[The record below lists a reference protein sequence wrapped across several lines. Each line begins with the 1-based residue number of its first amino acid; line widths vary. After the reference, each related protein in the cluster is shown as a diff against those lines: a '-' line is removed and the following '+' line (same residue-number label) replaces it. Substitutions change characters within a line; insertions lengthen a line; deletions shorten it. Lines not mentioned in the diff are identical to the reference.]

1 MGEVSIFKEGRVA
14 TRGTRELTELGKTLS
29 ASTNIRR
36 IQTSTNGFFRRMVN
50 GEQIGKAAR
59 EVDLIVIGALPK
71 VSRTYYEEAYD
82 PDKEATLPDCWSNLG
97 DKPEAAAENPQ
108 SATCATCPQNVEGSG
123 SNGKS
128 RACRFQR
135 RVSALLAGDDSG
147 DVYQFN
153 IPAKSLFG
161 KGVGNVHPF
170 ESYNR
175 YLSANGESVDTVI
188 TRVSFDPDAET
199 MALLFTPIR
208 NLSDDEYDLVVEA
221 QKTPEAKSYTMLT
234 VAAVDKA
241 GKDAKDT
248 KTSVFKETPAP
259 KQKVARSEEPDEED
273 EAPPVRKTRAA
284 VVEEEDE
291 PPFAAEPVK
300 RAAVKRPVAETPAK
314 GDMAAVIAEWGEED

>member
-14 TRGTRELTELGKTLS
+14 TRGPRELTELGKTLAAS
-29 ASTNIRR
+29 ATTRR

-59 EVDLIVIGALPK
+59 EVDIIVVGALPK
-71 VSRTYYEEAYD
+71 VSRTFYAEAYD

-108 SATCATCPQNVEGSG
+108 ASSCADCPQNVEGSG
-123 SNGKS
+123 TNGKS

-135 RVSALLAGDDSG
+135 RVAALLAGDDSG

-161 KGVGNVHPF
+161 KGVGNTHPF

-175 YLSANGESVDTVI
+175 FLAANGESVDTVI

-199 MALLFTPIR
+199 MALLFTPVR
-208 NLSDDEYDLVVEA
+208 NLSDDEYDLVMSA

-241 GKDAKDT
+241 GKDAKP
-248 KTSVFKETPAP
+248 SMFKEQPAARA
-259 KQKVARSEEPDEED
+259 KVVRSEEPDEED
-273 EAPPVRKTRAA
+273 EPAPAPKAKPR
-284 VVEEEDE
+284 VVAEEPDEEDE
-291 PPFAAEPVK
+291 PAPAPVK
-300 RAAVKRPVAETPAK
+300 RAAAKRPVETPVT
-314 GDMAAVIAEWGEED
+314 GDMASVIAEWGEED

>member
-14 TRGTRELTELGKTLS
+14 TRGTRERTELGKTLAAS
-29 ASTNIRR
+29 ATVRR

-71 VSRTYYEEAYD
+71 VSRTFYAEAYD

-97 DKPEAAAENPQ
+97 DKPEAAAESPQ
-108 SATCATCPQNVEGSG
+108 AENCASCPQNVEGSG

-135 RVSALLAGDDSG
+135 RVSVLLAGDTSG
-147 DVYQFN
+147 EVYQFN

-161 KGVGNVHPF
+161 KGVGNTHPF
-170 ESYNR
+170 EGYNR
-175 YLSANGESVDTVI
+175 FLAANGESPDTVI

-199 MALLFTPIR
+199 MALLFTPVR
-208 NLSDDEYDLVVEA
+208 NLTDEEYDLVVEA

-241 GKDAKDT
+241 AKAAPAPAPA
-248 KTSVFKETPAP
+248 KAAAPAP
-259 KQKVARSEEPDEED
+259 KPKVTRSEEPDDED
-273 EAPPVRKTRAA
+273 DIPP
-284 VVEEEDE
+284 
-291 PPFAAEPVK
+291 AAEPTKRAPAAK
-300 RAAVKRPVAETPAK
+300 RAAPAEPVERAEMTDVINAW
-314 GDMAAVIAEWGEED
+314 GDED

>member
-14 TRGTRELTELGKTLS
+14 TRGTRELTELGKTLA

-59 EVDLIVIGALPK
+59 EVDVIVVGALPK
-71 VSRTYYEEAYD
+71 VSRTFYAEAYD

-108 SATCATCPQNVEGSG
+108 ASSCADCPQNVEGSG
-123 SNGKS
+123 TNGKS

-135 RVSALLAGDDSG
+135 RVAVLLAGDDSG

-161 KGVGNVHPF
+161 KGVGNTHPF

-175 YLSANGESVDTVI
+175 FLSANGESVDTVI

-199 MALLFTPIR
+199 MALLFTPVR
-208 NLSDDEYDLVVEA
+208 NLSDDEYDLVVSA

-241 GKDAKDT
+241 GKEAKP
-248 KTSVFKETPAP
+248 SMFKEQAAP
-259 KQKVARSEEPDEED
+259 KARVVVEEPDEED
-273 EAPPVRKTRAA
+273 EAPPARKARV
-284 VVEEEDE
+284 VVEEPDEEDGE
-291 PPFAAEPVK
+291 PAPAPVK
-300 RAAVKRPVAETPAK
+300 RAVAKRPVETPVA

>member
-1 MGEVSIFKEGRVA
+1 MSEVSIFKEGRVA
-14 TRGTRELTELGKTLS
+14 TRGTRELTELGKTLAA
-29 ASTNIRR
+29 ASNIRR

-71 VSRTYYEEAYD
+71 VSRTYYEAAYD

-97 DKPEAAAENPQ
+97 DKPEASAGNPQ
-108 SATCATCPQNVEGSG
+108 ARLCSECPQNVEGSG
-123 SNGKS
+123 TNGKS

-135 RVSALLAGDDSG
+135 RVAVLIGGDSSG

-161 KGVGNVHPF
+161 KGVGNTHPF

-175 YLSANGESVDTVI
+175 FLAANGESVDTVV

-199 MALLFTPIR
+199 MALLFTPVR
-208 NLSDDEYDLVVEA
+208 NLSDEEYDLVVSS
-221 QKTPEAKSYTMLT
+221 QKLPEAKSYTMLT

-241 GKDAKDT
+241 GTDAK
-248 KTSVFKETPAP
+248 PAAKPAKAEAPPP
-259 KQKVARSEEPDEED
+259 KAKVTRSEEPDDED
-273 EAPPVRKTRAA
+273 EAP
-284 VVEEEDE
+284 
-291 PPFAAEPVK
+291 AAEPVK
-300 RAAVKRPVAETPAK
+300 RASTKRAAPEVAPKEE
-314 GDMAAVIAEWGEED
+314 MADVIAAWGDED

>member
-82 PDKEATLPDCWSNLG
+82 PNKEATLPDCWSNLG

-108 SATCATCPQNVEGSG
+108 SASCATCPQNVEGSG
-123 SNGKS
+123 DNGKS

-135 RVSALLAGDDSG
+135 RVSVLLAGDDSG

-175 YLSANGESVDTVI
+175 FLSANGESVDTVI

-241 GKDAKDT
+241 AKDT

-273 EAPPVRKTRAA
+273 EAPPARTKTRV
-284 VVEEEDE
+284 VVEEDE
-291 PPFAAEPVK
+291 EPVAEPVK
-300 RAAVKRPVAETPAK
+300 RTVAKRPAAEAPAK

>member
-14 TRGTRELTELGKTLS
+14 TRGPRELTELGKTLS

-59 EVDLIVIGALPK
+59 DVDLIVISALPK
-71 VSRTYYEEAYD
+71 VSRTFYAEAFD

-97 DKPEAAAENPQ
+97 DKPEASAENPQ
-108 SATCATCPQNVEGSG
+108 SATCANCPQNVEGSG

-135 RVSALLAGDDSG
+135 RVAVLLAGDDSG

-175 YLSANGESVDTVI
+175 FLSANGESVDTVI

-208 NLSDDEYDLVVEA
+208 NLSDDEYDLVVSA

-241 GKDAKDT
+241 AKDT
-248 KTSVFKETPAP
+248 KASVFKETPAP

-273 EAPPVRKTRAA
+273 EAPPARKVRVA
-284 VVEEEDE
+284 VVDEEEDE
-291 PPFAAEPVK
+291 PPFVAEPVK
-300 RAAVKRPVAETPAK
+300 RAAAKRPVAEAPAK

>member
-14 TRGTRELTELGKTLS
+14 TRGARELTELGKTLS
-29 ASTNIRR
+29 ASANIRR

-82 PDKEATLPDCWSNLG
+82 PNKEATLPDCWSNLG

-108 SATCATCPQNVEGSG
+108 SASCATCPQNVEGSG
-123 SNGKS
+123 DNGKS

-135 RVSALLAGDDSG
+135 RVSVLLAGDDSG

-175 YLSANGESVDTVI
+175 FLSANGESVDTVI

-241 GKDAKDT
+241 GKDT
-248 KTSVFKETPAP
+248 KTSVFKEAPAP
-259 KQKVARSEEPDEED
+259 KQKVVRSEEPDEED
-273 EAPPVRKTRAA
+273 EAPPARKARAA
-284 VVEEEDE
+284 VVDEEDDE
-291 PPFAAEPVK
+291 PPFVAEPVK
-300 RAAVKRPVAETPAK
+300 RTAAKRPVADAPAK
-314 GDMAAVIAEWGEED
+314 SDMAAVIAEWGEED